1 MSKMINYDVNKV
13 NRLFLTVIPFVV
25 LFLAYIIASA
35 SRLGINPNDKLLP
48 SLSTIGHKIV
58 ALVSE
63 PDKRTGSILLINDT
77 LSSLKLLLT
86 GVAVSGIVGLVLGLL
101 NGSIPVFRHL
111 FSPLTTVISLIPPMA
126 ILPILFISFG
136 LGDFAK
142 IMLIIIGICPFIIR
156 DIEQATRAIPQEI
169 IVKSLT
175 LGASTGQ
182 ILTKV
187 LLPQIMPKLFSSL
200 RLTLGSAWLFLIS
213 AEAIAANSGLG
224 YRIFLVRRYLDMSV
238 ILPYVAW
245 ITILAFAMDL
255 ILKLISKKLFKWYYL

>member
-126 ILPILFISFG
+126 ILPIL
-136 LGDFAK
+136 
-142 IMLIIIGICPFIIR
+142 
-156 DIEQATRAIPQEI
+156 
-169 IVKSLT
+169 
-175 LGASTGQ
+175 
-182 ILTKV
+182 
-187 LLPQIMPKLFSSL
+187 
-200 RLTLGSAWLFLIS
+200 
-213 AEAIAANSGLG
+213 
-224 YRIFLVRRYLDMSV
+224 
-238 ILPYVAW
+238 
-245 ITILAFAMDL
+245 
-255 ILKLISKKLFKWYYL
+255 